1 MQRKNHSH
9 ASRSNAPGIL
19 PFIILGGFI
28 SLALLGMEQPSFGKA
43 PGSED
48 LAALITR
55 AEKDADFEH
64 FVRAIEKVESHGDR
78 HAVSKKGARGRFQIM
93 PATGKKPG
101 LGVKPLRNYSDSEQE
116 RFARDY
122 LKALLR
128 KYHGNKKLAA
138 AAYNAGHGAVDK
150 LLGSRRAALPKETR
164 DYIAKVGREYAAGRE

>member
-1 MQRKNHSH
+1 MQRRNYSH
-9 ASRSNAPGIL
+9 ANRSNAPGIL
-19 PFIILGGFI
+19 PFIIIGGFI
-28 SLALLGMEQPSFGKA
+28 ALALMGMEQPSFGKA
-43 PGSED
+43 PGPED
-48 LAALITR
+48 LAELITR

-64 FVRAIEKVESHGDR
+64 FVRAIERVESHGDR

-101 LGVKPLRNYSDSEQE
+101 LGVRPLRNYSDSEQE

-138 AAYNAGHGAVDK
+138 AAYNAGHGTVDR
-150 LLGSRRAALPKETR
+150 LLEDRQSRLPKETR
-164 DYIAKVGREYAAGRE
+164 DYIAKVGREYAAAR